1 DAWHVAYN
9 CELEQEILFEIIPY
23 VLPEDNLVGG
33 TMEYLETNMGY
44 TALYNVAIHEPQ
56 TTVSTL
62 QIIHSQFWSAWLN
75 NKIRLDTSYSQSGV
89 KDKISQYWV
98 QRLHE
103 KAKSE
108 HHTYLTDSATQDVR
122 LKEVSTFPINTTVF
136 PICFVGVD
144 PHQDT
149 PIEILNSYHLCT
161 DKYVWHDTMGRPE
174 AKPICCTIV
183 SVIYSQ
189 PFNTATSAALHC

>member
-1 DAWHVAYN
+1 DAWHGAYD

-33 TMEYLETNMGY
+33 TKEYLETNMGY
-44 TALYNVAIHEPQ
+44 TALYNVGIHEPQ
-56 TTVSTL
+56 PTVSTL

-89 KDKISQYWV
+89 EDKISQYWV

-144 PHQDT
+144 PHRDT
-149 PIEILNSYHLCT
+149 LIEILHSYLLGN
-161 DKYVWHDTMGRPE
+161 DKYVWHDTMG
-174 AKPICCTIV
+174 
-183 SVIYSQ
+183 
-189 PFNTATSAALHC
+189 